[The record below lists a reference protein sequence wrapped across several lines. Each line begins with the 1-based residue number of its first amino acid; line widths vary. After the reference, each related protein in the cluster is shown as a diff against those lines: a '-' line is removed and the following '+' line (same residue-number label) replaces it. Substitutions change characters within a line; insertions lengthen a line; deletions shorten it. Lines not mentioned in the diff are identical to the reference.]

1 MFNEIDQLAVN
12 TLRFLSIE
20 TDISVRRTTVDRERK
35 VKSY

>member
-20 TDISVRRTTVDRERK
+20 AVAEAIRVTQVCLLVPHR
-35 VKSY
+35 